1 MFLQLPLLL
10 ITAEEPE
17 VETED
22 GKPTAD
28 DAKKA
33 LEKLDELARNLE
45 RNRQTRL
52 GLKINE
58 SYGSKLY
65 VAPNA
70 EASDSNR
77 LRISIKQSQ
86 NNDNDNT
93 RNQLLTGD
101 MKFKEHFENI
111 LAPPPPEKSI
121 GSIYLPAPEL
131 STTSSFSWE
140 QDQNKAVEKLREITS
155 AVDAVTQSG
164 GVTQVLGSLVATM
177 AKDNDDLITQ
187 TLFANNRIAFN
198 EPVQQYFRGLDVR
211 TFDFDW
217 KFIPK
222 DLQEWKTI
230 KGIIETLNKHA
241 HPEIVNNYNSK
252 FYNYPAEFILEFQ
265 HKGRLNKNLPK
276 IGRCVCASVEVGYSS
291 NRMVTHDNGEPV
303 EIDLSLSFVE
313 MEKLDSSLFG
323 GQDHS
328 Y

>member
-22 GKPTAD
+22 GKPTAKDRD
-28 DAKKA
+28 DAQHKLNDLAGK
-33 LEKLDELARNLE
+33 LEE
-45 RNRQTRL
+45 NRKTRL

-70 EASDSNR
+70 ESSDSNR
-77 LRISIKQSQ
+77 LRISIKQSY
-86 NNDNDNT
+86 NNDNI
-93 RNQLLTGD
+93 REQLMTGKMNFD
-101 MKFKEHFENI
+101 GVHFYNV
-111 LAPPPPEKSI
+111 LAPPVPDKSI

-140 QDQNKAVEKLREITS
+140 QDQNKAVEKLREIGS
-155 AVDAVTQSG
+155 AVDAITQRD
-164 GVTQVLGSLVATM
+164 GVTAVLGSLVATM

-198 EPVQQYFRGLDVR
+198 EPVQQYFRGLDFR

-222 DLQEWKTI
+222 DLQEWKTV

>member
-1 MFLQLPLLL
+1 M
-10 ITAEEPE
+10 
-17 VETED
+17 
-22 GKPTAD
+22 
-28 DAKKA
+28 
-33 LEKLDELARNLE
+33 
-45 RNRQTRL
+45 
-52 GLKINE
+52 
-58 SYGSKLY
+58 
-65 VAPNA
+65 APNA
-70 EASDSNR
+70 ESSDSNR
-77 LRISIKQSQ
+77 LRISIKQSY
-86 NNDNDNT
+86 NNDNI
-93 RNQLLTGD
+93 REELMTGRMNFGD
-101 MKFKEHFENI
+101 VKFYDV
-111 LAPPPPEKSI
+111 LAPPVPDKSI

-155 AVDAVTQSG
+155 AVDAVTAGG

-222 DLQEWKTI
+222 DLQEWKTV
-230 KGIIETLNKHA
+230 KGIIETLNKYA

-276 IGRCVCASVEVGYSS
+276 IGRCVCSSVEVGYSS